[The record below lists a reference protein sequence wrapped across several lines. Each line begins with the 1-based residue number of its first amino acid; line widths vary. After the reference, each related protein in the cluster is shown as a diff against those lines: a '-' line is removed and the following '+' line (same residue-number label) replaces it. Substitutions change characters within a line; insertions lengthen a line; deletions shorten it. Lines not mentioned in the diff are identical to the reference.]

1 MRRELMVIYQWTKSL
16 EYATEKM
23 KLEPQEAPTTLT
35 APAEG
40 ASEEEKKK
48 YEEEWNAELRTSKQ

>member
-1 MRRELMVIYQWTKSL
+1 MVIYQRTKSL

-23 KLEPQEAPTTLT
+23 KGEQLEAPTIL
-35 APAEG
+35 ASPAED

-48 YEEEWNAELRTSKQ
+48 YEEER